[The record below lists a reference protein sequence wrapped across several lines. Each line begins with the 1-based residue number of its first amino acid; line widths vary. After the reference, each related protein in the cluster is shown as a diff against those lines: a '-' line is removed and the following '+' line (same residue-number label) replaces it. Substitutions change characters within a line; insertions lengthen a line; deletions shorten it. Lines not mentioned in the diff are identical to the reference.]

1 MLNRVVCTVE
11 RVRRG
16 RGAAQRLQLASGVP
30 LAGAGRVLR
39 LARLMALAV
48 QLEAMLGPGNLR
60 HAADLARLAQVSR
73 ARISQVLGL
82 LHLAPDIQE
91 ELLLWPRIT
100 SGREPLVLGDLQP
113 IIHVP
118 DWVRQ
123 RKLWHKL
130 KKGRGMANAGQGVGG
145 QGTGSKGRG

>member
-16 RGAAQRLQLASGVP
+16 RGAAQRLQMAAVTP
-30 LAGAGRVLR
+30 AAGAGRVLR
-39 LARLMALAV
+39 LARLVALAV
-48 QLEAMLGPGNLR
+48 QLEAMLGPGSLR

-100 SGREPLVLGDLQP
+100 SGREPLVLRDLQP
-113 IIHVP
+113 IIHLP

-123 RKLWHKL
+123 RRLWQKL
-130 KKGRGMANAGQGVGG
+130 KKGRGVGEGGRKAGEGVAGD
-145 QGTGSKGRG
+145 RV

>member
-1 MLNRVVCTVE
+1 MADRVVCTVE

-16 RGAAQRLQLASGVP
+16 RGAAQRLQLAAVTP
-30 LAGAGRVLR
+30 AAGAGRVLR

-48 QLEAMLGPGNLR
+48 QLEPMLGPGSLR

-91 ELLLWPRIT
+91 ELLLWPRIE

-113 IIHVP
+113 IIRVS

-123 RKLWHKL
+123 RRLWQKL
-130 KKGRGMANAGQGVGG
+130 KKEREDG
-145 QGTGSKGRG
+145 